1 MQRVCALCRTRLL
14 SRTLPATRAALPST
28 SSLHTASSSTSAPS
42 SHALQPSRGLRTA
55 ATLPYTP
62 LHTAAHRPTAT
73 RRSPVAV
80 LSPQPLQRRG
90 IACPAEP
97 PANPPED
104 FEPVE
109 EELAEGE
116 TLEMHLTDAAIK
128 QIERA
133 QQAAKDD
140 KLALRLAVESG
151 GCHGYQYKM
160 QVTSKREDDD
170 YLFRPPTDTHAA
182 LIVDSASL
190 PLVKGSTIDYS
201 TELIGSAFKI
211 RNNPQSKDAGC
222 GCGVSWE
229 LKDI

>member
-1 MQRVCALCRTRLL
+1 MRALQDTA
-14 SRTLPATRAALPST
+14 TLTG
-28 SSLHTASSSTSAPS
+28 TASDPRSSPIDHVVPHRFLINLGPIIAR
-42 SHALQPSRGLRTA
+42 ATA
-55 ATLPYTP
+55 
-62 LHTAAHRPTAT
+62 
-73 RRSPVAV
+73 
-80 LSPQPLQRRG
+80 PLQRRG
-90 IACPAEP
+90 ITCPAEP

-170 YLFRPPTDTHAA
+170 YLFRPQTDTHAA